1 VSWLSLVSVGLPTT
15 GSVSL
20 NCLAAYAIVD
30 KIAVRL
36 RWNVSC
42 RVLEIPHLKRV
53 FGVEI
58 EQCKRGGGTLKIT
71 ACIETPEVIAQ
82 IPDYLQRRSAPE
94 GPCARGPPPQRGD
107 EEERLGSAVADF
119 IVDNFLTRV
128 HRRDGEGDK
137 ERSDN

>member
-1 VSWLSLVSVGLPTT
+1 VRKYFDETHTVESVHFSGYALHKPR
-15 GSVSL
+15 L
-20 NCLAAYAIVD
+20 CAAH
-30 KIAVRL
+30 
-36 RWNVSC
+36 
-42 RVLEIPHLKRV
+42 P
-53 FGVEI
+53 
-58 EQCKRGGGTLKIT
+58 GGGTLKIT